1 MRSHPHF
8 KAYLALAAVCFF
20 WGTTYLTIRMAL
32 EGFPP
37 LVLVA
42 TRFTLSGAVM
52 LLAARLMGARLPR
65 GRELWLTSFY
75 GLMVLGMGN
84 GCLVYA
90 EMWIPSGLAAIML
103 TVSPFWMV
111 GIEALLP
118 GGERL
123 KATTIAGMLIG
134 CTGTLLLVG
143 HGALLSQNKANL
155 LLGFLLLQVGCL
167 SWTSGSLFQRRMNTE
182 VHPVVS
188 GAVQQ
193 LATGLAFTVLA
204 LLAGQRFTMG
214 SGRATAALLYLV
226 VFGSIV
232 GYSSYIY
239 ALDRL
244 PVAIAS
250 LYTYVNPVVA
260 VILGWLF
267 YRERFD
273 RRDLLAMLIIF
284 AGVAV
289 VKRFAVSSSA
299 PAPSLP
305 APRPPSAPM

>member
-1 MRSHPHF
+1 
-8 KAYLALAAVCFF
+8 V
-20 WGTTYLTIRMAL
+20 
-32 EGFPP
+32 
-37 LVLVA
+37 
-42 TRFTLSGAVM
+42 
-52 LLAARLMGARLPR
+52 
-65 GRELWLTSFY
+65 
-75 GLMVLGMGN
+75 
-84 GCLVYA
+84 
-90 EMWIPSGLAAIML
+90 
-103 TVSPFWMV
+103 
-111 GIEALLP
+111 
-118 GGERL
+118 
-123 KATTIAGMLIG
+123 
-134 CTGTLLLVG
+134 
-143 HGALLSQNKANL
+143 
-155 LLGFLLLQVGCL
+155 
-167 SWTSGSLFQRRMNTE
+167 
-182 VHPVVS
+182 
-188 GAVQQ
+188 
-193 LATGLAFTVLA
+193 AFTVFA

-299 PAPSLP
+299 PAPSPP